1 MKRLIKSSSL
11 MTKWHAIIAAAED
24 PRLSGLA
31 LRVYIRLVDHFN
43 LKRGQ
48 CNPSIH
54 RLAKALQVTPRGVQ
68 KALRCL
74 EGLEL
79 IITDCGGG
87 CHRSNRYHIPAIQ
100 TPNSR
105 VTNPER
111 AMPKTT
117 NPSSDETL
125 KETIKKSAHEDEA
138 ARNAVRNAQLQAMK
152 AEKTKTEQLGKIEN
166 DLAKKLGENGW
177 FILNE
182 NDALTSRLRNQIY
195 AGALSYEAARKVL
208 LESAVIVPDK

>member
-1 MKRLIKSSSL
+1 MKRPIKSSSL

-87 CHRSNRYHIPAIQ
+87 CHRSNRYHIPAIK

-105 VTNPER
+105 VITC
-111 AMPKTT
+111 
-117 NPSSDETL
+117 
-125 KETIKKSAHEDEA
+125 SAS
-138 ARNAVRNAQLQAMK
+138 ARRPFATRKRGLSGMTSKVTRNNK
-152 AEKTKTEQLGKIEN
+152 
-166 DLAKKLGENGW
+166 
-177 FILNE
+177 
-182 NDALTSRLRNQIY
+182 
-195 AGALSYEAARKVL
+195 AGAACTQNIQRHAG
-208 LESAVIVPDK
+208 